1 MSTDA
6 NEPKATRARRL
17 IKRYALGGIA
27 PGLLPFPLIDAGLL
41 LGVQLKLIHH
51 LAKVY
56 GVAFSKDLSR
66 SLISALVGGGAPISL
81 GASLGK
87 LVPGYGQFVSPITG
101 GLLGALSGT
110 GAGEHQGDVTDLE
123 QVRSVGPAEVRADA
137 DHRDPRAQP
146 AEMRDHSLARVLAEH
161 RQTALSPAAVSDQV
175 GDPVGQFPDRVRR
188 PCLHLV
194 DDQRAGGVCQA
205 GERWV
210 GPAGFRREWPTRFVG
225 IVLHAPSP

>member
-101 GLLGALSGT
+101 GLLGGASTYAVGQVFLQHFESGGT
-110 GAGEHQGDVTDLE
+110 FLTFDPEK
-123 QVRSVGPAEVRADA
+123 VRAHYA
-137 DHRDPRAQP
+137 S
-146 AEMRDHSLARVLAEH
+146 ELEKGKTV
-161 RQTALSPAAVSDQV
+161 
-175 GDPVGQFPDRVRR
+175 VRENLGGLR
-188 PCLHLV
+188 P
-194 DDQRAGGVCQA
+194 
-205 GERWV
+205 
-210 GPAGFRREWPTRFVG
+210 
-225 IVLHAPSP
+225 